1 MACPATG
8 KYLVCLALL
17 LASPTLPAVNSV
29 VVLGLFKHKAI
40 VVIDGKQHALGV
52 GEASPEGV
60 KLISA
65 SSNEAVL
72 EIDGRQKTYP
82 LGSEVHTRLA
92 APPHTSVT
100 IFRSPQGMFAT
111 VGTINGLTVN
121 FLVDT
126 GASLVAMNSAEAK
139 RLGINYRLDGTP
151 TTASTASGLAPA
163 YQVRLARVKVGGIEL
178 REVDGMVIEGLSP
191 TEVLLGMSFLSRLEM
206 QNSGQTM
213 LLRQKH

>member
-1 MACPATG
+1 MACSATG
-8 KYLVCLALL
+8 KYLVSLALL
-17 LASPTLPAVNSV
+17 LASPTLFAVNSV

-40 VVIDGKQHALGV
+40 VVIDGKQQALSV
-52 GEASPEGV
+52 GETSPEGV
-60 KLISA
+60 RLISA

-72 EIDGRQKTYP
+72 EIDGQQKTYP
-82 LGSEVHTRLA
+82 LGSEVHTRLG

-100 IFRSPQGMFAT
+100 LFRSPQGMFAT

-126 GASLVAMNSAEAK
+126 GSSLVAMNSAEAK
-139 RLGINYRLDGTP
+139 RLGINYRLDGKP
-151 TTASTASGLAPA
+151 TTAATASGLAPA
-163 YQVRLARVKVGGIEL
+163 YQVKLTKVKVGNIEL

-191 TEVLLGMSFLSRLEM
+191 TEVLLGMSFLTRLEM

-213 LLRQKH
+213 LLKQKH